1 MVGAMTELYG
11 LTWPGK
17 RAAQLAAQSPARGQ
31 LALDRKASSL
41 ARSTQNLLI
50 EGDNLE
56 VLKLLLPTHR
66 GQVKLIYIDPPY
78 NTGQRCLWSDSHR
91 ESRRR
96 RAPSE
101 PDGDRHAGWLSL
113 MWPRLA
119 LARQLL
125 RPDGVM
131 FVSIDDHE
139 VHHLRLLLEEIY
151 GAENFLSTIVWQ
163 KMFSSKNSAR
173 HFSLDHEYVLAIA
186 RDAERWRPRLLP
198 RTAAMQARYRNPDRD
213 PRGVWTSSDLCAR
226 NYYGAGTYSVTCPSG
241 RVIAGPP
248 VGTYWRIARE
258 KLHQLDQDRRIWW
271 GPSGNN
277 MPRLKRFLS
286 EVKAGAVPRTLWT
299 HQEVGHTQEAKRELI
314 QRVDFASSDDVFDTP
329 KPCRLVERVVE
340 LGTEPDEGA
349 WVLDCFAG
357 SGTTGEAVMRKNLGD
372 GGNRRF
378 ILVELGREIHRIARE
393 RLRSAARALGGS
405 SAVPPVDLGWRVLRL
420 RP

>member
-1 MVGAMTELYG
+1 MTKPECYG

-17 RAAQLAAQSPARGQ
+17 RAAERAARSPASGK
-31 LALDRKASSL
+31 LVWDRKASSV
-41 ARSTQNLLI
+41 THGTENLLI
-50 EGDNLE
+50 QGDSLE
-56 VLKLLLPTHR
+56 VLKLLGRTHQ
-66 GQVKLIYIDPPY
+66 GKVKLVYIDPPY
-78 NTGQRCLWSDSHR
+78 NTGQRFLWSDSHR
-91 ESRRR
+91 TPRPPRSV
-96 RAPSE
+96 AG
-101 PDGDRHAGWLSL
+101 GDRHAGWLSL

-119 LARQLL
+119 LGRQLL
-125 RPDGVM
+125 SPDGVM

-139 VHHLRLLLEEIY
+139 VHHLRLLVEEVF
-151 GAENFLSTIVWQ
+151 GAENFLCTIVWQ

-198 RTAAMQARYRNPDRD
+198 RTAAMQARYKNPDRD
-213 PRGVWTSSDLCAR
+213 PRGAWASSDLCAR

-248 VGTYWRIARE
+248 VGTYWRVSRE
-258 KLHQLDQDRRIWW
+258 KFQELDRQGRIWW
-271 GPSGNN
+271 GPGGNN

-299 HQEVGHTQEAKRELI
+299 HAEVGHTQEAKRELI
-314 QRVDFASSDDVFDTP
+314 RRVRFQSSDDVFDTP
-329 KPCRLVERVVE
+329 KPCRLIERM
-340 LGTEPDEGA
+340 LDLATEPDEGA
-349 WVLDCFAG
+349 WVLDFFAG

-378 ILVELGREIHRIARE
+378 ILVELDRDIAEIARE
-393 RLRSAARALGGS
+393 RLGSAARALGGS
-405 SAVPPVDLGWRVLRL
+405 VAEPPVDLGWRVLRL